1 MTNKLFGQNLQKKSL
16 KQKKWSSSSSS
27 IFTYKFFGK
36 KNQKQKKMNITIELY
51 IIELV

>member
-16 KQKKWSSSSSS
+16 KQKKWSSSSS